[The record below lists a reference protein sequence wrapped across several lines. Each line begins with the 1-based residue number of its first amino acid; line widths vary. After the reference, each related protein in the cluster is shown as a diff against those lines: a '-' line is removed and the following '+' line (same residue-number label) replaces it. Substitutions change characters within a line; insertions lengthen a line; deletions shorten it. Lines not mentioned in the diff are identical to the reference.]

1 MRTIEAISEVRIRG
15 QRHGTVR
22 AALCPDRWEAQS
34 AVHRQKG
41 GRRAADGRWRLRSR
55 GVGALLLLGIAFGI
69 AAGIS
74 GCRAD
79 SPENSTHAGAKP
91 SAGADSEVRTRAFL
105 EDHPVLSPNAKIET
119 HELLLLEKA
128 NPPGPGDGGG
138 RATWL
143 RVSAASEDGFRTV
156 WEPGAEPGSVPTLP
170 VSSSARFEMLY
181 EAGPLGI
188 EPGGLLFIEPD
199 PFWEWS
205 PAQTRDPRGPG
216 YVTATAR
223 ASEIVLEPDGG
234 AGRFVLS
241 GRALRPGEQIEIVY
255 GAGSAGAQVDRYQ
268 ERGAQILIGVDATG
282 DGTRAWLES
291 LPTLDT
297 EAREGVLL
305 IATAPA
311 ELRPGE
317 TAELK
322 LALVD
327 AQGNAAHWPAD
338 ASVTLETIPADDAP
352 AAERL
357 PAPAG
362 SISGQRLRLAV
373 GSEPGTRRYRVLGR
387 GAIEGL
393 TAEVNPIVVR
403 DGARRLYWADLHG
416 HSQHS
421 DGTGRAADYFRYA
434 REIGG
439 LSAVA
444 LTDHDH
450 WGVRPLDAAPDVAS
464 SLTQTAQRFNDP
476 GRFVTLPGYEW
487 TSWLHGHRH
496 VLYFSEEDAEGHV
509 EAPIYSAIDPATD
522 DPAELWEA
530 LRGQPA
536 LTFSHHSAGEPV
548 ATNWSFRPDPELET
562 IAEITS
568 VHGMSEAHDAPLP
581 ILGGLAGLF
590 VRDTLMRGARLGFIG
605 SGDSHDG
612 HPGLTQIAGG
622 KGRGGLAGL
631 FAEELSRGA
640 LLETLRARRTFATNG
655 IRPWL
660 SVHLDDVFMGGE
672 LAVADPA
679 THPQRKDHLLRI
691 RYEATAP
698 VERIELI
705 RSGVVASLPGGGELS
720 IDLERRVPALRPGEF
735 HYVRIIE
742 QGRGV
747 AWSSPVFATG
757 PASGSEAPDL

>member
-1 MRTIEAISEVRIRG
+1 MPALRIGVAMAISLVFG
-15 QRHGTVR
+15 
-22 AALCPDRWEAQS
+22 
-34 AVHRQKG
+34 
-41 GRRAADGRWRLRSR
+41 
-55 GVGALLLLGIAFGI
+55 LG
-69 AAGIS
+69 

-79 SPENSTHAGAKP
+79 SPE
-91 SAGADSEVRTRAFL
+91 SAADSGVSPSTEAEVEELSRAFL
-105 EDHPVLSPNAKIET
+105 SDHPVLSPNAKIET
-119 HELLLLEKA
+119 HALLLLEKA

-138 RATWL
+138 RVAWL
-143 RVSAASEDGFRTV
+143 RVGSASENGFHTV
-156 WEPGAEPGSVPTLP
+156 WEQAEPFSAPGDAARAARSVPALP

-188 EPGGLLFIEPD
+188 EPGGILFVEPD

-205 PAQTRDPRGPG
+205 PAQTRDPSRPG
-216 YVTATAR
+216 YVTAAAR
-223 ASEIVLEPDGG
+223 SAEVVLEPDGG
-234 AGRFVLS
+234 AGRFVVS
-241 GRALRPGEQIEIVY
+241 GRALRPGEQIDLVY
-255 GAGSAGAQVDRYQ
+255 GAGPAGAVVDRYQ
-268 ERGAQILIGVDATG
+268 ERGAQILVGVDATG
-282 DGTRAWLES
+282 DGTRAWLDS

-297 EAREGVLL
+297 VAREGVLL
-305 IATAPA
+305 IATGPA

-317 TAELK
+317 TAELN

-327 AQGNAAHWPAD
+327 AQGNAAPWPDD
-338 ASVTLETIPADDAP
+338 AAVTLEP
-352 AAERL
+352 AANEGAS
-357 PAPAG
+357 PAVLKAPPAG
-362 SISGQRLRLAV
+362 SLPGRRLELSV
-373 GSEPGTRRYRVLGR
+373 GPEQGTRRYRVLGQ

-393 TAEVNPIVVR
+393 VAEVNPIVVR
-403 DGARRLYWADLHG
+403 EGARRLYWADLHG

-421 DGTGRAADYFRYA
+421 DGTGRAEDYFRYA

-450 WGVRPLDAAPDVAS
+450 WGVRPLDAAPNVAAA
-464 SLTQTAQRFNDP
+464 LNQTAQRFNDP
-476 GRFVTLPGYEW
+476 GRFVTVPGYEW

-496 VLYFSEEDAEGHV
+496 VLYFDEAAAEKQID
-509 EAPIYSAIDPATD
+509 APIFSAIDPATD
-522 DPAELWEA
+522 DPAELWAA
-530 LRGQPA
+530 LRGRPA

-622 KGRGGLAGL
+622 RGRGGLAGL

-640 LLETLRARRTFATNG
+640 LLDTLRNRRTFATNG

-660 SVHLDDVFMGGE
+660 SVHLDGAFMGSE
-672 LAVADPA
+672 LAVPDPQ
-679 THPQRKDHLLRI
+679 TQTERQDHTLRI

-698 VERIELI
+698 IERVELV
-705 RSGVVASLPGGGELS
+705 RSGIVASLPGDGGLS
-720 IDLERRVPALRPGEF
+720 LELERRVPALRPGEF

-747 AWSSPVFATG
+747 AWSSPIFAVESE
-757 PASGSEAPDL
+757 SGSEATDL